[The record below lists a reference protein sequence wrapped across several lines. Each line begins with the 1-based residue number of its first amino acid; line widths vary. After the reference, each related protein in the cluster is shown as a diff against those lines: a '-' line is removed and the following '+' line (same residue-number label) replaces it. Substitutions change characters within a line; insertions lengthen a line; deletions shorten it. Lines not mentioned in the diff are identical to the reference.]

1 MDFIKEEG
9 RIYSLNSN
17 GQVIAEI
24 TYVKEED
31 NYYNINHTYVSDVLR
46 GQGIGKILLKL
57 AIEDIESKNGKV
69 RATCEYA
76 KAQLMKDKEKLT

>member
-76 KAQLMKDKEKLT
+76 KAQLMKGKERLT

>member
-17 GQVIAEI
+17 GKVIAEI
-24 TYVKEED
+24 TYIKEED
-31 NYYNINHTYVSDVLR
+31 NYYNINHTYVSETLR
-46 GQGIGKILLKL
+46 GQGVGKILLKL

-76 KAQLMKDKEKLT
+76 KAQLMRGRDRLT

>member
-17 GQVIAEI
+17 GKVIAEI

-31 NYYNINHTYVSDVLR
+31 NYYNINHTYVSETLR
-46 GQGIGKILLKL
+46 GQGIGKILVKL
-57 AIEDIESKNGKV
+57 AIQDIEEKGGKV
-69 RATCEYA
+69 RASCEYA
-76 KAQLMKDKEKLT
+76 KALLMKEQERLT